1 MELGG
6 PWAFMIGDGLSVF
19 AIIEV
24 SDIPV
29 AGNVRQGV
37 E

>member
-24 SDIPV
+24 SDNTGRRKRA
-29 AGNVRQGV
+29 AGG
-37 E
+37 